1 MENQN
6 KKCSAKDH
14 QDINAISYCQ
24 KCNIYMCNKC
34 ENLHSKLFQHLNL
47 FKLDKDIN
55 EIFTGYCKELNHK
68 NELEFFC
75 KNHNQMCCAECITK
89 IKGNGKGQHKDC
101 DVCFLNE
108 IKNIKKDNLSK
119 NIDFLQNLSND
130 LEEKINKL
138 KEYFKVINENKENLK
153 LKIQKIFTKIRNI
166 VNDREDKLLL
176 EVDEKFNKNYYD
188 ENIILESQKLPD
200 KIKISLEK
208 GKKINEE
215 WNDDEKLNS
224 LINDCL
230 NIEIIIKEINNINE
244 CIKKSNNSYNIKIN
258 FFPEKEDE
266 VNKIFQII
274 NEFGYIS
281 EDDVLYDSQIIK
293 NNKNYIDSII
303 KWINKNSKIKTELLY
318 RKSKDGDSIET
329 FHKLCD
335 NKGNT
340 LILIKVD
347 NKNIFGG
354 YTPLNWDETS
364 GYKKDNDTFIFS
376 LTVNC
381 ISKKCQIDNSIN
393 CSKNFGPSSCCFG
406 LGNTKKRNMT
416 QGNFSS
422 TCSYYTDFSKIIP
435 NNRPG
440 IFEAEEVEIYKI
452 SF

>member
-1 MENQN
+1 MENPN

-34 ENLHSKLFQHLNL
+34 ESLHSKLFQHLNL

-75 KNHNQMCCAECITK
+75 KNHNQLCCAECITK

-108 IKNIKKDNLSK
+108 IKNIKKDNLTK
-119 NIDFLQNLSND
+119 NIDFLQSLSTG
-130 LEEKINKL
+130 LEENINKL
-138 KEYFKVINENKENLK
+138 KELYKGINENKENLK
-153 LKIQKIFTKIRNI
+153 LKIQKIFTKIRNL
-166 VNDREDKLLL
+166 VNEREDKLLL
-176 EVDEKFNKNYYD
+176 EVDEKFNKYYFD

-230 NIEIIIKEINNINE
+230 NIEIILKEINNINE
-244 CIKKSNNSYNIKIN
+244 CIQKSNNSYNIKIH
-258 FFPEKEDE
+258 FFPEEEDD
-266 VNKIFQII
+266 NKIFHLI
-274 NEFGYIS
+274 NEFGHIS
-281 EDDVLYDSQIIK
+281 EDDILNDSQIIK
-293 NNKNYIDSII
+293 NNKNYIDNII
-303 KWINKNSKIKTELLY
+303 NWINKNNKIKTKLLY
-318 RKSKDGDSIET
+318 RKSIDGDSIDT

-335 NKGNT
+335 NQGNT

-354 YTPLNWDETS
+354 YTPLDWNETS
-364 GYKKDNDTFIFS
+364 GYKNDNDTFIFS
-376 LTVNC
+376 LTANY
-381 ISKKCQIDNSIN
+381 ISKKKKINNSII
-393 CSKNFGPSSCCFG
+393 CSKNIGPSSCCFG
-406 LGNTKKRNMT
+406 LGNTDKHNMT
-416 QGNFSS
+416 QGNFDSS
-422 TCSYYTDFSKIIP
+422 CSYYNDFSKIIP
-435 NNRPG
+435 NNKPG
-440 IFEAEEVEIYKI
+440 NFEAEEVEIYKI

>member
-1 MENQN
+1 MESLN
-6 KKCSAKDH
+6 KKCSTKDH
-14 QDINAISYCQ
+14 QDINAISYCK

-34 ENLHSKLFQHLNL
+34 ENLHSKLFQHLNY
-47 FKLDKDIN
+47 KLDKDIS
-55 EIFTGYCKELNHK
+55 EIFTGYCKESNHK

-75 KNHNQMCCAECITK
+75 INHNQLCCAECITK

-108 IKNIKKDNLSK
+108 IKSIKKSNLTK
-119 NIDFLQNLSND
+119 NIDILQSLSNS
-130 LEEKINKL
+130 LEENINKL

-176 EVDEKFNKNYYD
+176 EVDEKFQKYYFD

-230 NIEIIIKEINNINE
+230 NIENIIKEMNNINE
-244 CIKKSNNSYNIKIN
+244 CIKKSNNSYNIKMN
-258 FFPEKEDE
+258 FFPEEEDE
-266 VNKIFQII
+266 INKIFSLIK
-274 NEFGYIS
+274 EFGQIFM
-281 EDDVLYDSQIIK
+281 DDILFDSQIIK
-293 NNKNYIDSII
+293 NNRNYIDNII
-303 KWINKNSKIKTELLY
+303 KWINKNNKIKTELLY
-318 RKSKDGDSIET
+318 RKSRDGDLIDT

-340 LILIKVD
+340 LTLVKID
-347 NKNIFGG
+347 NENIFGL

-364 GYKKDNDTFIFS
+364 GYKKDYDTFIFS
-376 LTVNC
+376 LTANC
-381 ISKKCQIDNSIN
+381 ISKKNNIENSIK
-393 CSKNFGPSSCCFG
+393 CSKNIGPSSCCFG
-406 LGNTKKRNMT
+406 LGNTEKHNMT
-416 QGNFSS
+416 QGNFGSS
-422 TCSYYTDFSKIIP
+422 CSYYTDFKKIIS
-435 NNRPG
+435 NNKPG
-440 IFEAEEVEIYKI
+440 KFEAEEVEIYKI